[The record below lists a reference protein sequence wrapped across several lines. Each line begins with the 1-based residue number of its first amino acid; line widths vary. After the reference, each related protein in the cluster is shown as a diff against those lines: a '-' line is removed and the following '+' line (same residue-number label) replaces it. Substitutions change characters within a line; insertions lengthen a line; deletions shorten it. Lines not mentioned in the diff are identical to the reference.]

1 MSEELKN
8 NEVKDEKTARPK
20 KTATRKNTKAI
31 KETPAVIENT
41 EVSAEKTVSE
51 KVISEKPAPKK
62 AASKKTVAKKE
73 TEKSQNIYI
82 EYQGKQIEQQ
92 DIINRVKDAW
102 TQSGHRL
109 TSIKTLNIYIKPED
123 NAVYY
128 VVNGKSVKEPIYL

>member
-20 KTATRKNTKAI
+20 KTAARKNTKAI
-31 KETPAVIENT
+31 KETPAVTENT
-41 EVSAEKTVSE
+41 EVSAESTV
-51 KVISEKPAPKK
+51 SEKPAPKK